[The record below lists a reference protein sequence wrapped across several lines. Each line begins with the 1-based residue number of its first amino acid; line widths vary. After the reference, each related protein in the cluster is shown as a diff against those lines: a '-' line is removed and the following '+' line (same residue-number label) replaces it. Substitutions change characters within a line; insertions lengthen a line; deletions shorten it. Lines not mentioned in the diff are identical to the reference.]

1 MRFHVGAIPEEPA
14 FDPRSDGW
22 HALREPRAGVLMLI
36 AVPLG
41 MLLAVAVALAWAR
54 MLTFGPPSDAFTLTI
69 TLPGLVGGALAL
81 LAFLAIHEALHVV
94 PALVAGSSRHVVVGF
109 WPRYAAPYVAYTG
122 ELSREVQLVSG
133 ALPLIV
139 LTVLPF
145 IVAWVVPA
153 TRSWMAAL
161 SIVNTLG
168 SGADLIMLTLML
180 KQVPARATIRN
191 HGQATW
197 WKPAA

>member
-41 MLLAVAVALAWAR
+41 MLLAVAVALAWTR
-54 MLTFGPPSDAFTLTI
+54 VIVFSPPPDAFALTI
-69 TLPGLVGGALAL
+69 TLPGLMGSALAL

-139 LTVLPF
+139 LTVAPF
-145 IVAWVVPA
+145 AVAWVVPVA
-153 TRSWMAAL
+153 GPVMAAL

-168 SGADLIMLTLML
+168 SGADLMMLTLIL